1 MIEIRIDG
9 ADTVAQVLHGTLAAV
24 DPALRATGDEIFG
37 RIWEAA
43 DKHTDKGQLIRSL
56 KNSYRAGEYR
66 IWHDLQ
72 HAPHAEFVHWP
83 TRPHKIAAKNRKAL
97 RFPVGGKFVF
107 AKWVNH
113 PGYKGDPYFV
123 TEAKPDDVLRTFVRF
138 FNQEVASRA

>member
-24 DPALRATGDEIFG
+24 DPALRATGDELFG

-43 DKHTDKGQLIRSL
+43 DKHTKTGAMARSL
-56 KNSYRAGEYR
+56 KNSYSAGEYR

-72 HAPHAEFVHWP
+72 HAPHAAFVHWG
-83 TRPHKIAAKNRKAL
+83 TRPHKISAKNRKAL

-138 FNQEVASRA
+138 FNQEVARSA

>member
-1 MIEIRIDG
+1 MMIEIRIDG

-72 HAPHAEFVHWP
+72 HAPHAAFVHWGS
-83 TRPHKIAAKNRKAL
+83 RPHDIKPKNRKAL
-97 RFPVGGKFVF
+97 RWPGRGGFIFAKFVR
-107 AKWVNH
+107 H

-123 TEAKPDDVLRTFVRF
+123 TEATPDDVLKTFIRF
-138 FNQEVASRA
+138 FTARSA

>member
-9 ADTVAQVLHGTLAAV
+9 ADTAAQVLHGTLAAV
-24 DPALRATGDEIFG
+24 DPALRATGDELFG

-43 DKHTDKGQLIRSL
+43 DKHTKTGAMARSL
-56 KNSYRAGEYR
+56 KNSYRDREYR

-72 HAPHAEFVHWP
+72 HAPHATFVHWGSK
-83 TRPHKIAAKNRKAL
+83 PHKISAKNRKAL

-107 AKWVNH
+107 AKWVKH

-123 TEAKPDDVLRTFVRF
+123 SEATPDEVLKVFNRF
-138 FNQEVASRA
+138 FDEEVARA

>member
-24 DPALRATGDEIFG
+24 DPALRATGDELFG

-43 DKHTDKGQLIRSL
+43 DKHTKTGAMARSL
-56 KNSYRAGEYR
+56 KNSYSSGEYR

-72 HAPHAEFVHWP
+72 HAPHAAFVHWGS
-83 TRPHKIAAKNRKAL
+83 RPHDITPKNRKAL
-97 RFPVGGKFVF
+97 RWPGRGGFIFAKFVR
-107 AKWVNH
+107 H

-123 TEAKPDDVLRTFVRF
+123 TEAKPDDVLKTFVRF
-138 FNQEVASRA
+138 FNQEVANRA